1 MTISTT
7 YTAVNVGT
15 VANDG
20 TGDNLRTA
28 FDKVNQNFGNIYT
41 DGIELPVLNVT
52 GTANAAYFAGDGSL
66 LTNLPLGTL
75 YGNANVATY
84 LPTYSGD
91 LNTLNNV
98 TVLGNIILSKP
109 LANVFVT
116 GPLGFVSNA
125 GSIVTQDTSKANIV
139 SMSKVC
145 GQIVT
150 HNASLSAN
158 TSVGFRFY
166 NEFISSTDLLVL
178 NIADGATQAS
188 YRVQVESM
196 NANLANIRL
205 YNVGGGTLSEA
216 ITLNYALIKA
226 VAS

>member
-41 DGIELPVLNVT
+41 DGIEVAALNVI
-52 GTANAAYFAGDGSL
+52 GAANAAYFAGDGSL

-84 LPTYSGD
+84 LPTYSGNI
-91 LNTLNNV
+91 LVNNL
-98 TVLGNIILSKP
+98 TVLGNITSNIALERVLSS
-109 LANVFVT
+109 
-116 GPLGFVSNA
+116 GPIGFVSNA
-125 GSIVTQDTSKANIV
+125 GSIVTQSTNKANLV
-139 SMSKVC
+139 AMSKVC
-145 GQIVT
+145 GQIIT
-150 HNASLSAN
+150 SNASLSAN

-166 NEFISSTDLLVL
+166 NEYISSTDILVL
-178 NIADGATQAS
+178 NIAAGASEAS
-188 YRVQVESM
+188 SRVQVESM
-196 NANLANIRL
+196 NANLANIRI
-205 YNVGGGTLSEA
+205 YNIGGGTLSEA

-226 VAS
+226 VNS

>member
-41 DGIELPVLNVT
+41 DGIEVAALNVI
-52 GTANAAYFAGDGSL
+52 GAANAAYFAGDGSL

-84 LPTYSGD
+84 LPTYSGNI
-91 LNTLNNV
+91 LVNNI
-98 TVLGNIILSKP
+98 TVLGNITSNIALERVLS
-109 LANVFVT
+109 A
-116 GPLGFVSNA
+116 GPIGFVSNA
-125 GSIVTQDTSKANIV
+125 GSIVTQGISKANIV

-145 GQIVT
+145 GQIIT
-150 HNASLSAN
+150 HNEALSAN

-166 NEFISSTDLLVL
+166 NEYISSTDVLLL
-178 NIADGATQAS
+178 NISSGATQAA

-196 NANLANIRL
+196 TANLANIRL

-226 VAS
+226 VAN

>member
-41 DGIELPVLNVT
+41 DGIEVAALNVT
-52 GTANAAYFAGDGSL
+52 GAANAAYFAGDGSL

-84 LPTYSGD
+84 LPTYSGN

-109 LANVFVT
+109 LANIFVT
-116 GPLGFVSNA
+116 GPMGFVSNA
-125 GSIVTQDTSKANIV
+125 GSIVTQGTSKANTV
-139 SMSKVC
+139 VMSKVC

-150 HNASLSAN
+150 HNASLTAN
-158 TSVGFRFY
+158 TSVGFRFQNAY
-166 NEFISSTDLLVL
+166 VSSTDVLIL
-178 NIADGATQAS
+178 NIANGATAAS
-188 YRVQVESM
+188 YRVQVEAM
-196 NANLANIRL
+196 EAGNANIRL

-226 VAS
+226 VAN

>member
-41 DGIELPVLNVT
+41 DGIEVAALNVT
-52 GTANAAYFAGDGSL
+52 GAANAAYFAGDGSL

-84 LPTYSGD
+84 LPTYSGN

-98 TVLGNIILSKP
+98 TILGNITLSKP
-109 LANVFVT
+109 LANIFVT
-116 GPLGFVSNA
+116 GPMGFVSNA
-125 GSIVTQDTSKANIV
+125 GSIVTQGTSKANIV
-139 SMSKVC
+139 SMNKVC

-150 HNASLSAN
+150 HNAALSAN

-166 NEFISSTDLLVL
+166 NEFISSTDILIV
-178 NIADGATQAS
+178 NIGANATQAS
-188 YRVQVESM
+188 YRVQVENM
-196 NANLANIRL
+196 TANLANIRL
-205 YNVGGGTLSEA
+205 YNIGGGTLSEA

-226 VAS
+226 VAN

>member
-41 DGIELPVLNVT
+41 DGVELPILNVT

-84 LPTYSGD
+84 LPTYSGN
-91 LNTLNNV
+91 LNTLDNV

-109 LANVFVT
+109 LANIFVT
-116 GPLGFVSNA
+116 GPMGFVSNA
-125 GSIVTQDTSKANIV
+125 GSIVTQGVSKANIV

-150 HNASLSAN
+150 HNAALGSDAN
-158 TSVGFRFY
+158 VGFRFY
-166 NEFISSTDLLVL
+166 NEFISSTDVL
-178 NIADGATQAS
+178 IVNIGSGATSGA
-188 YRVQVESM
+188 YRIQVENM
-196 NANLANIRL
+196 TANLANIRL
-205 YNVGGGTLSEA
+205 YNVYGASLSEA

-226 VAS
+226 VAN

>member
-41 DGIELPVLNVT
+41 DGIEVAALNVT
-52 GTANAAYFAGDGSL
+52 GAANAAYFAGDGSL

-84 LPTYSGD
+84 LPTYSGN

-98 TVLGNIILSKP
+98 TILGNITLSKP
-109 LANVFVT
+109 LANIFVT
-116 GPLGFVSNA
+116 GPMGFVSNA
-125 GSIVTQDTSKANIV
+125 GSIVTQGTSKANIV

-150 HNASLSAN
+150 HNATLSSGAN
-158 TSVGFRFY
+158 VGFRFY
-166 NEFISSTDLLVL
+166 NEFISSTDILIV
-178 NIADGATQAS
+178 NIGSGATSGA
-188 YRVQVESM
+188 YRIQVENM
-196 NANLANIRL
+196 TANLANIRL
-205 YNVGGGTLSEA
+205 YNVYGQGLSEA

-226 VAS
+226 VAN

>member
-41 DGIELPVLNVT
+41 DGIEVAALNVT
-52 GTANAAYFAGDGSL
+52 GAANAAYFAGDGSL

-98 TVLGNIILSKP
+98 TVLGNITLSKP
-109 LANVFVT
+109 LANIFVT
-116 GPLGFVSNA
+116 GPMGFVSNA
-125 GSIVTQDTSKANIV
+125 GSIVTQGTSKANIV

-150 HNASLSAN
+150 HNATLSSGAN
-158 TSVGFRFY
+158 VGFRFY
-166 NEFISSTDLLVL
+166 NEFISSTDILIV
-178 NIADGATQAS
+178 NIGSGATSGA
-188 YRVQVESM
+188 YRIQVENM
-196 NANLANIRL
+196 TANLANIRL
-205 YNVGGGTLSEA
+205 YNIGGGTLSEA

-226 VAS
+226 VAN